1 MQQWEA
7 LPLLKAAM
15 LQANEDAVLKLREE
29 ARQHMR
35 RVLDMHK
42 AQLDEPTMRSLM
54 KQAETRNAVLPVV
67 NAAMR
72 HSDDEEQLLT
82 RADHLR
88 NRAHG
93 EAKERAVDAKK
104 VNTRSIHQLIWL

>member
-1 MQQWEA
+1 
-7 LPLLKAAM
+7 
-15 LQANEDAVLKLREE
+15 
-29 ARQHMR
+29 
-35 RVLDMHK
+35 MHK

-88 NRAHG
+88 NRAQG

-104 VNTRSIHQLIWL
+104 VQSQILLVMQFEHKPSGDHRQAKCSDR